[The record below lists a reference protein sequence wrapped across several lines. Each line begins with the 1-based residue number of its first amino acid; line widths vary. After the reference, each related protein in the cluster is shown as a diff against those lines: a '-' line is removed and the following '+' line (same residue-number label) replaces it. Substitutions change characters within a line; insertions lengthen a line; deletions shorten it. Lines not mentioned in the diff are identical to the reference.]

1 MNEMKSSFRNKLS
14 EIGKALVSFG
24 RLIIGATGDVI
35 RSIIYFI
42 DNNLS
47 YISVILEIALPY
59 LILYKE
65 VDIKKNEWFAVV
77 PVLYLFIVFVLRR
90 ISIRR
95 NKGYVFPI
103 PKKRFTKDVGN
114 GEIQIDEKDLQEV
127 ILYLNDVENFLEKN
141 NMLKK

>member
-1 MNEMKSSFRNKLS
+1 MNK
-14 EIGKALVSFG
+14 IGKALINFG

-65 VDIKKNEWFAVV
+65 VDVKKNEWFIVV

-95 NKGYVFPI
+95 NKGCVFPI
-103 PKKRFTKDVGN
+103 PKKRFTRDVGN